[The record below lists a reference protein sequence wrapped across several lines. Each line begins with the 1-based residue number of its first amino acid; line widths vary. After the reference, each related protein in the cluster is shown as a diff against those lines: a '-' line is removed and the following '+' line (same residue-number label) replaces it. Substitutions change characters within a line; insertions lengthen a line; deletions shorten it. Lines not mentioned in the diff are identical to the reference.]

1 MKHFTLNGDE
11 LPLNVPPPHSETK
24 TYSLVFIQH
33 ITFILSI
40 RGTHKQWVCYYSDC
54 WWQIYL
60 SAFYSFPMI
69 KPGEE
74 APAPQPS
81 CSPSPLT
88 HSSRWVVFSSPACRS
103 PAAVPSA
110 TCDSSSTWPPGTQP
124 PSPSSPHPPILC
136 RHAPPP
142 LPSENTPQQAWHTCH
157 VSSRSPAS
165 NPKWLSRRHAHARN
179 STFDTHR
186 RISV

>member
-1 MKHFTLNGDE
+1 MGMNSRLMC
-11 LPLNVPPPHSETK
+11 PPPHSETK

-74 APAPQPS
+74 APALQPS

-88 HSSRWVVFSSPACRS
+88 HSSRWVVFSSPACHS

-124 PSPSSPHPPILC
+124 PSPSSPHIPILC
-136 RHAPPP
+136 RHAPPLYRLRIP
-142 LPSENTPQQAWHTCH
+142 RNKLGTLVMFLLAPQPATPNDYLGGMHM
-157 VSSRSPAS
+157 
-165 NPKWLSRRHAHARN
+165 HATVHSIHIDAYQCN
-179 STFDTHR
+179 
-186 RISV
+186 